1 MNLWVENYLKEF
13 VNAHQNNWSTFLP
26 MAEFA
31 HNSWRHEH
39 TRHTPHELLIGIN
52 PTASINIPENAVPAA
67 HDRLAELEIMRRR
80 AQRALQRRIKVATP
94 PRVFTPGDK
103 VWLDA

>member
-1 MNLWVENYLKEF
+1 MNLWIENYLKEF
-13 VNAHQNNWSTFLP
+13 VNARQNDWSAFLP

-52 PTASINIPENAVPAA
+52 PTASINIPEDAVPAA
-67 HDRLAELEIMRRR
+67 HDRLAELESMR
-80 AQRALQRRIKVATP
+80 
-94 PRVFTPGDK
+94 
-103 VWLDA
+103 

>member
-1 MNLWVENYLKEF
+1 MNLWIENYLKEF
-13 VNAHQNNWSTFLP
+13 VNARQSDWSTFLP

-52 PTASINIPENAVPAA
+52 PTTSINIPEDLVPAA
-67 HDRLAELEIMRRR
+67 HNRLAELENMRKH
-80 AQRALQRRIKVATP
+80 AQ
-94 PRVFTPGDK
+94 
-103 VWLDA
+103 